1 MFVLRP
7 SSPFRS
13 PELESAVKT
22 EELKADEH
30 FVDVGLPIPE
40 TYKIDII
47 RALIQDPFRIFI
59 YWEVREES
67 LEALTQYFLPEDVA
81 KFEVVLRLFEIE
93 GRNEAFFNVSH
104 TGRYWMMVFPDRHY
118 EFEIGVR
125 SPIHG
130 YIPLV
135 RSNRVRT
142 PRGTVSPERAE
153 EREYSLEPAQ
163 FVEVIEASG
172 FAPEQSLNITVAPIP
187 GASAGD
193 DLIEESIRRL
203 PPTVREAIMVAA
215 SGGELTA
222 EMIEKFPEPLRSELT
237 QLFYAGDGRVA
248 SIGLTHY
255 LPELLREALEDEREI
270 LGDQIRPLHITQRFL
285 LGGSEN
291 VTRPGGDLRLPG
303 LPSGVGSQ
311 GPGVRGKFISLPK
324 TTND

>member
-1 MFVLRP
+1 MFILRP
-7 SSPFRS
+7 SSPLRS
-13 PELESAVKT
+13 SELEPDVKT

-40 TYKIDII
+40 TYQIDII

-81 KFEVVLRLFEIE
+81 TFEVVLRLFEIE
-93 GRNEAFFNVSH
+93 GRDEAFFNVSH

-125 SPIHG
+125 SPVHG

-142 PRGTVSPERAE
+142 PRGTVSPARAE
-153 EREYSLEPAQ
+153 DNEYRLEPAQ

-187 GASAGD
+187 GATAGD
-193 DLIEESIRRL
+193 DLIEESARRL
-203 PPTVREAIMVAA
+203 PPTVREAIMVATG
-215 SGGELTA
+215 GGEITA
-222 EMIEKFPEPLRSELT
+222 EMIERLPEPLRSELT
-237 QLFYAGDGRVA
+237 QLFEAGDGRVA
-248 SIGLTHY
+248 SIALTHY

-270 LGDQIRPLHITQRFL
+270 LGDHIRPLHITQRFL

-303 LPSGVGSQ
+303 LPRRPSS
-311 GPGVRGKFISLPK
+311 PELIRGR
-324 TTND
+324 

>member
-1 MFVLRP
+1 MFILRP

-13 PELESAVKT
+13 QELDSSEET

-40 TYKIDII
+40 TYEIDII

-59 YWEVREES
+59 YWEVRKES
-67 LEALTQYFLPEDVA
+67 LDALTQYFLPEDVA
-81 KFEVVLRLFEIE
+81 TFEVVLRLLETE

-104 TGRYWMMVFPDRHY
+104 TGRYWMMVFPDRQY

-125 SPIHG
+125 SPVHG

-153 EREYSLEPAQ
+153 DSEYRLEPAQ

-187 GASAGD
+187 GATAGD
-193 DLIEESIRRL
+193 DLIEKSVRRL

-215 SGGELTA
+215 DGGELTA
-222 EMIEKFPEPLRSELT
+222 EMIERFPEPLRSELMK
-237 QLFYAGDGRVA
+237 LLEAGDGRVA
-248 SIGLTHY
+248 SVGLTHY

-270 LGDQIRPLHITQRFL
+270 LGDHLHPLHITQKFL

-291 VTRPGGDLRLPG
+291 VARPGGDLRLPG
-303 LPSGVGSQ
+303 LPRRPSSPELIRGS
-311 GPGVRGKFISLPK
+311 
-324 TTND
+324 

>member
-1 MFVLRP
+1 MFILRP

-13 PELESAVKT
+13 PDPEPAVESEAS
-22 EELKADEH
+22 KADEH

-40 TYKIDII
+40 TYQIDII

-59 YWEVREES
+59 YWEVRRES
-67 LEALTQYFLPEDVA
+67 LDALTQYFLPEDVQT
-81 KFEVVLRLFEIE
+81 FEVVLRLFEIE

-104 TGRYWMMVFPDRHY
+104 TGRYWMMVFPDRQY

-142 PRGTVSPERAE
+142 PRGTVSPEQAE
-153 EREYSLEPAQ
+153 ETEYRLEPAK
-163 FVEVIEASG
+163 FVEVIGASG
-172 FAPEQSLNITVAPIP
+172 FAPDQSLNITVAPIP
-187 GASAGD
+187 GAGAGD
-193 DLIEESIRRL
+193 DLIGEGARRL
-203 PPTVREAIMVAA
+203 PAAVREAIMIAA
-215 SGGELTA
+215 GGGELTA
-222 EMIEKFPEPLRSELT
+222 EMIRRLPEPLRSELA
-237 QLFYAGDGRVA
+237 QLLDSGDGRVA

-270 LGDQIRPLHITQRFL
+270 LGDHIRPLHITQRFL

-291 VTRPGGDLRLPG
+291 VTRPGSDFRWP
-303 LPSGVGSQ
+303 PSGVSGQ
-311 GPGVRGKFISLPK
+311 GR
-324 TTND
+324 